1 MGAASPVALVTL
13 VARDQKQT
21 FSRVHSMS
29 AIPPN
34 AGIDER
40 NHHVR
45 FVPKADIGGLGRSPL
60 ALYFHHCIQCLFIW
74 VIEASF
80 YKRIRLLLKILN
92 IEASGAGLAKQI
104 AVNKADSG
112 VAVRST
118 FPHHVLT
125 RVLIDRTV
133 ALSER

>member
-34 AGIDER
+34 AGID

-45 FVPKADIGGLGRSPL
+45 FVPKAGIGG
-60 ALYFHHCIQCLFIW
+60 
-74 VIEASF
+74 
-80 YKRIRLLLKILN
+80 
-92 IEASGAGLAKQI
+92 SG
-104 AVNKADSG
+104 
-112 VAVRST
+112 
-118 FPHHVLT
+118 
-125 RVLIDRTV
+125 DR
-133 ALSER
+133 R

>member
-45 FVPKADIGGLGRSPL
+45 FVPKGTSA
-60 ALYFHHCIQCLFIW
+60 
-74 VIEASF
+74 
-80 YKRIRLLLKILN
+80 
-92 IEASGAGLAKQI
+92 ASG
-104 AVNKADSG
+104 
-112 VAVRST
+112 
-118 FPHHVLT
+118 
-125 RVLIDRTV
+125 DR
-133 ALSER
+133 R